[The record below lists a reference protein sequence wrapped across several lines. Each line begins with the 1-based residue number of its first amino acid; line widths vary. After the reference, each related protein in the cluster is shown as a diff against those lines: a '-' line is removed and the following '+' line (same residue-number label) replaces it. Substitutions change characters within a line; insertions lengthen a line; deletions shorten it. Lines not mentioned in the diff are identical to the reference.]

1 MGIFKGTF
9 GMVCAAV
16 MLVVLLVAY
25 PAYRWFILVCI
36 LISLG
41 IGLVVWGILYFWN
54 RAHPIEEKDV
64 QNTKHPLGLS

>member
-1 MGIFKGTF
+1 MALFKGTF

-16 MLVVLLVAY
+16 IVVVLLVAY
-25 PAYRWFILVCI
+25 PAYRWILLICM

-41 IGLVVWGILYFWN
+41 IGLVVWGILYYWN

-64 QNTKHPLGLS
+64 HDTKRPLGLS